1 MLNRFVFLHIAF
13 FFLVGK
19 STHAQSIGQSKQVT
33 LNYIGSNFE
42 MQGPAWEF
50 SKPSDGQEVL
60 VTWNDFV
67 LLPGFYEGIPMENL
81 EDFAGEQLVIDYIFM
96 HHLCNEGSY
105 DYDCTGW
112 VVSGIHPVGTPKS
125 KRKINLPN
133 IGKIVDPD
141 GYVNVRSQMNVKS
154 SVVGKL
160 EPEFIEEECFYF
172 YPCTDPNWM
181 SIDLSYNNIE
191 LKGYIHKSRI
201 KIIH

>member
-1 MLNRFVFLHIAF
+1 MTKVIIYSLITSVYF
-13 FFLVGK
+13 FWQSFN
-19 STHAQSIGQSKQVT
+19 AQSIGQTKRTT
-33 LNYIGSNFE
+33 LIYVGQNNDG
-42 MQGPAWEF
+42 QGPAWDF
-50 SKPSDGQEVL
+50 NRPSDGQAIL
-60 VTWNDFV
+60 LSWNEFV
-67 LLPGFYEGIPMENL
+67 FLPGFYEGISIDALDDNI
-81 EDFAGEQLVIDYIFM
+81 GKQLVIDYIFM

-112 VVSGIHPVGTPKS
+112 VVSGIHSLGTPKS
-125 KRKINLPN
+125 DRKITLPK

-160 EPEFIEEECFYF
+160 ETDFIEEECFYF

-181 SIDLSYNNIE
+181 RIDLRYNNID

>member
-1 MLNRFVFLHIAF
+1 MLNRFICSLISSFVLLGFSL
-13 FFLVGK
+13 K
-19 STHAQSIGQSKQVT
+19 AQSIGQTKRST
-33 LNYIGSNFE
+33 LKYVGYNFE
-42 MQGPAWEF
+42 MQGPAWNF
-50 SKPSDGQEVL
+50 SKPSDGQEL
-60 VTWNDFV
+60 ILTWNEFV
-67 LLPGFYEGIPMENL
+67 SLPGFYEGIAL
-81 EDFAGEQLVIDYIFM
+81 DVLQGYVGEQLVIDYVFM

-112 VVSGIHPVGTPKS
+112 VVSGIHSLGTPKS
-125 KRKINLPN
+125 DRKITLPK

-160 EPEFIEEECFYF
+160 EPDFIEEECFYF

-181 SIDLSYNNIE
+181 RIDLSYNNID